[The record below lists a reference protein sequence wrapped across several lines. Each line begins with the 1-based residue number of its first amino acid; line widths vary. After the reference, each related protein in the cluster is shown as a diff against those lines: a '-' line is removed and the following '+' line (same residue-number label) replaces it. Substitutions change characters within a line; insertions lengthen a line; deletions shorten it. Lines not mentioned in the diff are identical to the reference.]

1 MTFSAFS
8 FGNWF
13 TDLFDS
19 TPTPTIKIPIDLS
32 KKGTVV
38 DTVFRVN
45 YDEST
50 YFSLDFYYDNPKF
63 DNKLDS
69 NKVIKFLGFNGYLYG
84 EGKQISIADY
94 EEAKRSLGDM
104 INKNYDLDGTKVPL
118 KISLMQLYAD
128 GTQKKI
134 IDKVFETK
142 GENGGGYKHGR
153 HRDITVKHLKKGKY
167 KLTIENLKDF
177 KELAHRPM
185 KLRIQSTYRK

>member
-50 YFSLDFYYDNPKF
+50 RFYLDFECKDWRHNDGKPDGGKDCNEMRKF
-63 DNKLDS
+63 IGLNAYS
-69 NKVIKFLGFNGYLYG
+69 NGKNISHFDYEDAKVI
-84 EGKQISIADY
+84 
-94 EEAKRSLGDM
+94 LGD
-104 INKNYDLDGTKVPL
+104 IIDKSYDFDGTRVPL
-118 KISLMQLYAD
+118 KVTLKKITDKNAATILDQVYHTKGSGNSD
-128 GTQKKI
+128 GTREI
-134 IDKVFETK
+134 I
-142 GENGGGYKHGR
+142 
-153 HRDITVKHLKKGKY
+153 IKHLERGKY
-167 KLTIENLKDF
+167 RLTIENLKDF